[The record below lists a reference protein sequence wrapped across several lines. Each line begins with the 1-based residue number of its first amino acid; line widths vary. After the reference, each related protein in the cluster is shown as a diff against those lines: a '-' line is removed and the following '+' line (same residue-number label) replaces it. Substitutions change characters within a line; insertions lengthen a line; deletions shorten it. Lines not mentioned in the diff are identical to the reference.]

1 MALKKIIIV
10 DDEPDIILSVKQFLE
25 KSDDGYE
32 IICTDSARQ
41 CLDLLNKDQIPD
53 LIILDIMMPEMTG
66 WEFFD
71 TLKENSSWANIP
83 VVFLTAKTDA
93 YSKKFG
99 SISGNDYI
107 KKPFDLKNLK
117 ERIDKILKNTSQ
129 KQSL

>member
-10 DDEPDIILSVKQFLE
+10 DDEPDITLSVKQFFE
-25 KSDDGYE
+25 KSGDGYE
-32 IICTDSARQ
+32 VVCTNSARQ

-53 LIILDIMMPEMTG
+53 LIILDIMMPEMNG

-93 YSKKFG
+93 YSKKFS
-99 SISGNDYI
+99 SIFGKDYI

-117 ERIDKILKNTSQ
+117 ERIDEILKNTSKRQ
-129 KQSL
+129 TL